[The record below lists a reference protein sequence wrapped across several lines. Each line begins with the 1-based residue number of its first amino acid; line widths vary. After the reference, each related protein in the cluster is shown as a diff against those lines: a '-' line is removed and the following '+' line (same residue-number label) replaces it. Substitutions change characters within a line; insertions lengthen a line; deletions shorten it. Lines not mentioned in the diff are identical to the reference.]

1 MNEILDIL
9 RIFNVIKLLFMIWA
23 TATDH
28 KKFQQLFSYLLLS
41 VVYVSENLQS

>member
-1 MNEILDIL
+1 MNEILNIL
-9 RIFNVIKLLFMIWA
+9 KRFDVIKLLFMIWA

-41 VVYVSENLQS
+41 VVDVSENLQ